1 MNQDTSQRDIL
12 HELGNVQQEKVAL
25 QYLLT
30 IAAEQIEALAAKVS
44 DPDDRKTALETA
56 MRLRRSAEL

>member
-1 MNQDTSQRDIL
+1 MDEDKTPRELL

-30 IAAEQIEALAAKVS
+30 LAADHIERLAQWVSNAEEKARARQAAE
-44 DPDDRKTALETA
+44 RF
-56 MRLRRSAEL
+56 RRSSEL